1 MYKIIFT
8 IGMAIVS
15 VFAFAQCPTGQSE
28 VTIDVWTDNFGEEV
42 YWELAPTGSACGSV
56 STIFSGGNPGVGCN
70 AVNNTSSGYAD
81 NTVIYEGPWCLTD
94 GATYDIISR
103 DGNGDGGAQYVVNIA
118 TFPLYTFSASS
129 SNEIFSFTV
138 NTPPTIS
145 NAFIS
150 QPIICYGE
158 YASDEMQI
166 EVNQTFTTTAYS
178 SVIGYYASA
187 SYFVSYL
194 STNQN
199 TTQTFNLQGFNA
211 NVDYFV
217 RIVDSTAY
225 YNGNAG
231 IGSGTSTVGVYD
243 EYGPINFSE
252 PAQLVATTS
261 VVASNQCAGDC
272 IAAEDLTIS
281 GGTPPYSITINGIT
295 SVLGTSSIDTT
306 YSNLCAGTYDVTIV
320 DVNGC
325 VSNPGVTSFTI
336 TESPEIMSTDNITA
350 CDSLVWNGLTYSSSG
365 VYDSLFTSIG
375 GCDSTAILNLTIANS
390 EFITDSITICDGASV
405 SVGTSIYDTSGSYT
419 DTLQTANGCDSIIN
433 TTIDVIDIN
442 ITQNDTTICFG
453 DSIILSVSGATAQQ
467 NAVCLVSELPPGLN
481 NGLSHFYPFCGN
493 ADDIVN
499 GINGTLHGATLTTDR
514 FGNIDN
520 AFVFDGN
527 DYIELNNTFYG
538 GAAMTQLTYNVW
550 FKVDQLPINTYT
562 ISGKEGYWKT
572 ISFRL
577 GTNGQV
583 SFGGSSSSTYFGIS
597 SPNNAYSFGAWH
609 MATVT
614 LSGGQFELFIDA
626 VSVSTGSCNASQL
639 EYQLHAAGNSTATN
653 YIGAIHPVS
662 PGITNY
668 FIGSTDDLGL
678 WNRPLSSQ
686 EIQALYNGNTSVQSI
701 SNISWSTG
709 DTTASITV
717 NPTQTTT
724 YYVTGTQNGI
734 SCTDSVTVTVNQPI
748 YSTSNITECD
758 TYTWNGTSY
767 TTSGSYTYLTTNASG
782 CDSTTTLN
790 LTINQS
796 TSSTTNVTEC
806 DSYIWN
812 GTTHTSSG
820 AYTYSTTNSNGC
832 DSTATLNLTIN
843 PSTTSTTNVT
853 TCGNYTWIDGNTYT
867 SNNNTATYSYN
878 AVNGCDSVV
887 TLNLSLTPNITNTM
901 VDTACGEYFFGANFI
916 DTSGTYNDTLTSVGG
931 CDSIVT
937 LELTIFED
945 SSVTYITACD
955 STEWNG
961 VWYYNDTTVTD
972 TGFVT
977 TNSFGGVS
985 LNNTGKEGNIWYFG
999 EYAGIDF
1006 NSGAP
1011 VALTD
1016 GQVNTL
1022 EGCASIADANGDLL
1036 FYTDGMTVY
1045 NKNHIIMSNGSGL
1058 LGNNS
1063 STQSAI
1069 IVKKP
1074 GSSTLYSI
1082 FTVDSDWSGNYYGTR
1097 FSEVDISLNGG
1108 LGEVLSATKNTLLV
1122 APSAEKICA
1131 ITHHNEIDIWIIT
1144 HPSGSSHYYSY
1155 LLTSSGLNMTPI
1167 ISSTGA
1173 YIVSYDGNNQMGY
1186 LRGSPNGELIANGSY
1201 NSNLVQVFD
1210 FNNTT
1215 GILSN
1220 PIDLTGFAPDSYGI
1234 EFSPNSELLYVSDI
1248 GSGSLYQ
1255 FDLLAGTATDINN
1268 SKVHLGYCSSPG
1280 ALQLAPDGKIYIAQI
1295 YANSLGTIDFPD
1307 VFGSGCSFNSNSF
1320 NLSGKI
1326 SLGGLPTFYNSIFH
1340 SPPSGCDSVATAIIY
1355 IKNSSSTYT
1364 QVAQCDSYTWAL
1376 NGQTYYTS
1384 QIVTIPSINIDGCQH
1399 IDSLDLMIYPEIN
1412 VSAIITDELC
1422 VNYSD
1427 GSIMLNVSGGY
1438 GAFSYNW
1445 NGPNSFS
1452 ATAKD
1457 IFNLSPGTY
1466 NLTITDITSLCIKD
1480 TFFVIG
1486 AGFDMQITSSSND
1499 ISCYGFDDGT
1509 IDINPINLINPIYTW
1524 SDISTS
1530 LEDRINMSPGI
1541 YYLQIDD
1548 NNCFVR
1554 DTFIITQPDS
1564 LFIISQQTTSVC
1576 LGSNSGEISVQ
1587 AFGGTPGYDYYW
1599 SNWSVN
1605 SPINSNLSSGIYDL
1619 DIYDDNNC
1627 LFEETFEIL
1636 PYQIIV
1642 SSVVDN
1648 IDCFGGSTG
1657 SIDLTV
1663 SGGFPTYTYLWSD
1676 NSINEDIYNLSAGS
1690 VTCTINDYLGCENIV
1705 SFNLTQ
1711 EPQLSS
1717 IPAVTGVSCY
1727 GGSDGSASLLIT
1739 GGVSAYNIDWNNAD
1753 ENNLEEGYYPYEITD
1768 VNGCTFNDT
1777 VYIPQEDSL
1786 ILDIITIDLQCNGDP
1801 TGKIDAIVLSG
1812 GVYPYT
1818 YSWVGPNNFTAN
1830 QYIINNLYAGLYI
1843 LTVSDANSC
1852 DVEFQITLSQPTAVS
1867 QDIDFEFS
1875 NYSTYGISCM
1885 NGSDGWINATPT
1897 GGFIPYNFNWS
1908 GPNGFISTNQNITNL
1923 SEGLYHVTITNGL
1936 GCEEEFSFPMSDPI
1950 DAIGGV
1956 VNSLY
1961 DYNGYDV
1968 SCYGF
1973 NDGGIIV
1980 EANGGVF
1987 PYTYVWD
1994 NVQTLNPLPFQE
2006 AGMHLLT
2013 MYDNNGCEWES
2024 FIVLDQPDQLI
2035 WTIEMF
2041 TDTCEREVGAIK
2053 IELEGGVLPYNY
2065 LWNDGQTTFEANQ
2078 LFEGEYNI
2086 QVIDKNGCQIFD
2098 TIQVS
2103 NLVAPKMDFAIMSD
2117 YEKLYKQLEDPIV
2130 FIDMTEL
2137 TWQNALYWDWDFGDG
2152 TYGTDSIA
2160 FHSYQEI
2167 GEYDVLLKVTTD
2179 YNCIDT
2185 LVKKVI
2191 IEEYDLF
2198 IPNAFTPNSSD
2209 DNINEEFRP
2218 YGFGISEFQ
2227 MNIYSRWGGLIYST
2241 DNIEDGWNGKFD
2253 NSGAKVQ
2260 LGVYVYYIKTKDV
2273 FGALHE
2279 YTGEVNL
2286 IR

>member
-1 MYKIIFT
+1 ME
-8 IGMAIVS
+8 
-15 VFAFAQCPTGQSE
+15 Q
-28 VTIDVWTDNFGEEV
+28 W
-42 YWELAPTGSACGSV
+42 
-56 STIFSGGNPGVGCN
+56 
-70 AVNNTSSGYAD
+70 
-81 NTVIYEGPWCLTD
+81 
-94 GATYDIISR
+94 R
-103 DGNGDGGAQYVVNIA
+103 
-118 TFPLYTFSASS
+118 
-129 SNEIFSFTV
+129 
-138 NTPPTIS
+138 
-145 NAFIS
+145 
-150 QPIICYGE
+150 
-158 YASDEMQI
+158 
-166 EVNQTFTTTAYS
+166 
-178 SVIGYYASA
+178 
-187 SYFVSYL
+187 
-194 STNQN
+194 
-199 TTQTFNLQGFNA
+199 
-211 NVDYFV
+211 
-217 RIVDSTAY
+217 
-225 YNGNAG
+225 YN
-231 IGSGTSTVGVYD
+231 
-243 EYGPINFSE
+243 
-252 PAQLVATTS
+252 
-261 VVASNQCAGDC
+261 
-272 IAAEDLTIS
+272 
-281 GGTPPYSITINGIT
+281 
-295 SVLGTSSIDTT
+295 
-306 YSNLCAGTYDVTIV
+306 
-320 DVNGC
+320 
-325 VSNPGVTSFTI
+325 
-336 TESPEIMSTDNITA
+336 
-350 CDSLVWNGLTYSSSG
+350 
-365 VYDSLFTSIG
+365 
-375 GCDSTAILNLTIANS
+375 
-390 EFITDSITICDGASV
+390 
-405 SVGTSIYDTSGSYT
+405 
-419 DTLQTANGCDSIIN
+419 
-433 TTIDVIDIN
+433 
-442 ITQNDTTICFG
+442 
-453 DSIILSVSGATAQQ
+453 
-467 NAVCLVSELPPGLN
+467 
-481 NGLSHFYPFCGN
+481 
-493 ADDIVN
+493 
-499 GINGTLHGATLTTDR
+499 
-514 FGNIDN
+514 
-520 AFVFDGN
+520 
-527 DYIELNNTFYG
+527 
-538 GAAMTQLTYNVW
+538 
-550 FKVDQLPINTYT
+550 
-562 ISGKEGYWKT
+562 
-572 ISFRL
+572 
-577 GTNGQV
+577 
-583 SFGGSSSSTYFGIS
+583 
-597 SPNNAYSFGAWH
+597 
-609 MATVT
+609 
-614 LSGGQFELFIDA
+614 
-626 VSVSTGSCNASQL
+626 
-639 EYQLHAAGNSTATN
+639 
-653 YIGAIHPVS
+653 
-662 PGITNY
+662 
-668 FIGSTDDLGL
+668 
-678 WNRPLSSQ
+678 
-686 EIQALYNGNTSVQSI
+686 
-701 SNISWSTG
+701 
-709 DTTASITV
+709 ASITV

-734 SCTDSVTVTVNQPI
+734 SCTDSVTVTVNQPT

-867 SNNNTATYSYN
+867 SNNNTATYTYN

-937 LELTIFED
+937 LQLTIFED

-955 STEWNG
+955 SAEWNG
-961 VWYYNDTTVTD
+961 VWYFNDTTVTD
-972 TGFVT
+972 TGFYT
-977 TNSFGGVS
+977 SYSFGGFTIDNS
-985 LNNTGKEGNIWYFG
+985 GNEGNIWYFG
-999 EYAGIDF
+999 EYAGLDF
-1006 NSGAP
+1006 NSGVP

-1016 GQVNTL
+1016 GQLNTW
-1022 EGCASIADANGDLL
+1022 EGCASISDNNGDLL
-1036 FYTDGMTVY
+1036 FYTDGMIVY
-1045 NKNHIIMSNGSGL
+1045 DKNHNIMPNGTGL

-1063 STQSAI
+1063 SSQSAI
-1069 IVKKP
+1069 IIRQP
-1074 GSSTLYSI
+1074 SSNTSYFLITSDGMSGSGGGVSYSI
-1082 FTVDSDWSGNYYGTR
+1082 IDMNLNNGFG
-1097 FSEVDISLNGG
+1097 DITSVKNV
-1108 LGEVLSATKNTLLV
+1108 VLFPNAC
-1122 APSAEKICA
+1122 EKITA
-1131 ITHHNEIDIWIIT
+1131 VLHQNETDFWVVSRLENSNEF
-1144 HPSGSSHYYSY
+1144 HSY
-1155 LLTSSGLNMTPI
+1155 LLTDLGINLTPVVSNIGSSYF
-1167 ISSTGA
+1167 SSL
-1173 YIVSYDGNNQMGY
+1173 GY
-1186 LRGSPNGELIANGSY
+1186 LKSSHDGARLAGASVYGGNDGVDL
-1201 NSNLVQVFD
+1201 FD
-1210 FNNTT
+1210 FNNST
-1215 GILSN
+1215 GLLSN
-1220 PIDLTGFAPDSYGI
+1220 HMHFSNAPTPYGI
-1234 EFSPNSELLYVSDI
+1234 EFSLDSDILYVAQVDN
-1248 GSGSLYQ
+1248 GSQVAQYN
-1255 FDLLAGTATDINN
+1255 LLAGSQSLIEASMTII
-1268 SKVHLGYCSSPG
+1268 SSGISAPFPG
-1280 ALQLAPDGKIYIAQI
+1280 GAIQMGPDGKIYRAVFSQNYLDVI
-1295 YANSLGTIDFPD
+1295 NDPGVLGLACNY
-1307 VFGSGCSFNSNSF
+1307 SSNA
-1320 NLSGKI
+1320 I
-1326 SLGGLPTFYNSIFH
+1326 SLQSGISRLGLPTFFSSIFN
-1340 SPPSGCDSVATAIIY
+1340 SLPAGCDSVATAIID

-1364 QVAQCDSYTWAL
+1364 QVAQCDSFTWAL
-1376 NGQTYYTS
+1376 NGQTYFTS
-1384 QIVTIPSINIDGCQH
+1384 QIDTIQSINADSCLH
-1399 IDSLDLMIYPEIN
+1399 IDSLDLMIYPQIN

-1427 GSIMLNVSGGY
+1427 GSIILNVSGGL
-1438 GAFSYNW
+1438 GSFSYNW
-1445 NGPNSFS
+1445 SGPNSFS

-1486 AGFDMQITSSSND
+1486 AGFDMQITSSSTD

-1524 SDISTS
+1524 SDTSAS

-1599 SNWSVN
+1599 SNWSGN

-1619 DIYDDNNC
+1619 DIYDDNDC

-1636 PYQIIV
+1636 SYQIIV

-1663 SGGFPTYTYLWSD
+1663 SGGFPIYTYVWSD
-1676 NSINEDIYNLSAGS
+1676 NSINEDIYNLTAGS

-2253 NSGAKVQ
+2253 NSGAEVQ
-2260 LGVYVYYIKTKDV
+2260 LGVYGYFIKTKDV